1 MLSLTDFND
10 PLFLSVYIFVYCFT
24 SYSLLLFLYLLLK
37 GWCIHQSSGSLYLFL
52 PNEKIIL
59 SNAICYQSCN
69 SHLRADAD
77 DFKICVF
84 SPDFSHEVYTFL
96 LDLLLGC
103 FTNISNCK
111 YP

>member
-1 MLSLTDFND
+1 MIHFFWVFIF
-10 PLFLSVYIFVYCFT
+10 LFIV
-24 SYSLLLFLYLLLK
+24 LYHIPSSSFSTCSLK
-37 GWCIHQSSGSLYLFL
+37 GIHQSSGSLYLFL